1 MTKRVEC
8 NILPKGEEYSENGQ
22 RNCSRKIEN
31 IVSVVVS
38 VLVVLAVE
46 TSSSALV
53 VLVVLVVES
62 SSSAC
67 ACACVLQI
75 PFGGFPQI
83 MDSVLFPCFFFE
95 SFPQKVSVRYL
106 ARNLSLN

>member
-1 MTKRVEC
+1 MAKRVER
-8 NILPKGEEYSENGQ
+8 NILPKDAEYSEHGQ
-22 RNCSRKIEN
+22 RNCSREIEN

-46 TSSSALV
+46 TSSSALVVLVVLAVEASSSALV

-75 PFGGFPQI
+75 PFGEFPQI
-83 MDSVLFPCFFFE
+83 MDSVLFP
-95 SFPQKVSVRYL
+95 
-106 ARNLSLN
+106 